1 MISSPPSIA
10 PSTPSKPVSPRHAL
24 LEELIGIATSHLNAQ
39 LPELATRLAGALI
52 DARDGEPGTLQ
63 QRIRAGNLLRNR
75 NYAFLHLAH
84 GALERALRQDLAQ
97 LAPAPSARAQQGAQP
112 LGLVPYEEM
121 DNRVALGTL
130 CKPFE
135 LLHADALQTLSV
147 RLAFLFERDIL
158 RGGQNP
164 FRPEVLMRAL
174 HASWAEFAPDADL
187 NQLLTPLCKPGLFFE
202 LAPMLDALN
211 LALQR
216 KGVLPGAA
224 NGSRERKTDAPAR
237 PAARPRANPAA
248 LAQQLRQFFSAG
260 ADDDALAEAFDMSI
274 PDLPNLPPGGG
285 RPWRQGAAEGF
296 HPGQDNHV
304 AQRQT
309 LAGAKRPLLSYL
321 AQLQRAMP
329 LPAAAGFVAGAGGAG
344 CADRADGAD
353 GADGAAA
360 GAAGT
365 GASAGAAGSERKAGS
380 AKVFY
385 LPGIKDSLPR
395 GSLSRADE
403 STIDLLAAIFE
414 TVFGDQNIAQEIRDL
429 IHLLQ
434 IPVLKAALVD
444 RDFFFQEEHPARRL
458 IELLSRLGWER
469 RRGPDDPLFQAMRR
483 SVDRVGRDDADERA
497 VFAAAVDE
505 LEASVRAEES
515 AAASALAVPVA
526 AALKQEKLAQAGQQ
540 AKGAVALRLGSGEV
554 VAVLEAFLE
563 NKWVDVLTIAY
574 SVEDDK
580 PGAVRNATLAM
591 DQLIWSVKPKLG
603 ADERKRLIGLLPDLL
618 ATLNKWLDIIHWRD
632 AERLQFFAELAECHA
647 SIVRAPLDISA
658 ERQLELAMQAARQSA
673 ERRAA
678 RQAEQESAQAAAQAA
693 TWSASSG
700 ASPSSESAESS
711 ASSASSGAPLGAA
724 ADTAAADAE
733 AALAAEASAEVAAL
747 ARGMWLAFEQPDGTR
762 RKVKLAWISP
772 LRTLYI
778 FATATRQEA
787 FSMAGA
793 ALEERFRAH
802 GVQVQRADGV
812 VGLALSRALAGVA
825 GNDAGADADAD
836 AEPAAARRSA

>member
-1 MISSPPSIA
+1 MISSSPSSAPP
-10 PSTPSKPVSPRHAL
+10 PPPKPVSPRHAL
-24 LEELIGIATSHLNAQ
+24 LEELIGIACGQLDAQ

-52 DARDGEPGTLQ
+52 DARDGDPATLQ

-75 NYAFLHLAH
+75 NYAFLHLAKL
-84 GALERALRQDLAQ
+84 ALERALRQEMAQ
-97 LAPAPSARAQQGAQP
+97 LAPAPAARAQQSVEP

-121 DNRVALGTL
+121 DSRVALGAL

-135 LLHADALQTLSV
+135 LLHADVLQTLSV

-158 RGGQNP
+158 RPGQNP
-164 FRPEVLMRAL
+164 FRPEVWMQAL
-174 HASWAEFAPDADL
+174 QASWAEFAPDADL
-187 NQLLTPLCKPGLFFE
+187 RQLLAPLCKPGLFFE
-202 LAPMLDALN
+202 LGPMLEALN

-224 NGSRERKTDAPAR
+224 AGRPLRKADT
-237 PAARPRANPAA
+237 AARPVARQRADPGA
-248 LAQQLRQFFSAG
+248 LAQQLRQFFAAAG
-260 ADDDALAEAFDMSI
+260 EDAAPAEAFDLSI
-274 PDLPNLPPGGG
+274 PDLPNLPPGGA

-296 HPGQDNHV
+296 HAGQDNRI

-309 LAGAKRPLLSYL
+309 LLGAKRPLLSLL

-329 LPAAAGFVAGAGGAG
+329 VPVAGGFADGPGGGAG
-344 CADRADGAD
+344 AAAVVGAHGVGAVGHGAASGDGATI
-353 GADGAAA
+353 GG
-360 GAAGT
+360 GQG
-365 GASAGAAGSERKAGS
+365 GSAGGRRDAAS

-414 TVFGDQNIAQEIRDL
+414 TVFGEQNIAQEIRDL

-458 IELLSRLGWER
+458 IDLLSRLGWQP

-483 SVDRVGRDDADERA
+483 SVERVGRDDADERA

-505 LEASVRAEES
+505 LEGSVRAAAQAEES
-515 AAASALAVPVA
+515 AAASALAAPVA
-526 AALKQEKLAQAGQQ
+526 VALKQEKLAQAGQQ
-540 AKGAVALRLGSGEV
+540 AKSAVALRLGSGEV

-580 PGAVRNATLAM
+580 PGAVGNATRAM
-591 DQLIWSVKPKLG
+591 DELIWSAKPKLR
-603 ADERKRLIGLLPDLL
+603 ADERKRLIAMLPGLL
-618 ATLNKWLDIIHWRD
+618 ATLNKWLDIVQWRD

-647 SIVRAPLDISA
+647 SIVRAPLDITA
-658 ERQLELAMQAARQSA
+658 ERQLELAMAAARQSA
-673 ERRAA
+673 ERRAE
-678 RQAEQESAQAAAQAA
+678 RQAAA
-693 TWSASSG
+693 S
-700 ASPSSESAESS
+700 
-711 ASSASSGAPLGAA
+711 AA
-724 ADTAAADAE
+724 ADTAAPAEDGAAE
-733 AALAAEASAEVAAL
+733 AAVEVAAL
-747 ARGMWLAFEQPDGTR
+747 ARGMWLAFDEPDGTR

-778 FATATRQEA
+778 FATGARQEA
-787 FSMAGA
+787 FSMSGA
-793 ALEERFRAH
+793 ALLARFRA
-802 GVQVQRADGV
+802 GAVQVQLTEGV
-812 VGLALSRALAGVA
+812 VGQALSRVLAG
-825 GNDAGADADAD
+825 GGADPD
-836 AEPAAARRSA
+836 AAAAATLRSA

>member
-1 MISSPPSIA
+1 MISFSPSSA
-10 PSTPSKPVSPRHAL
+10 PPPPPKPVSPRHAL
-24 LEELIGIATSHLNAQ
+24 LEELIGIACGHLDAQ

-52 DARDGEPGTLQ
+52 DARDGDPGTLQ
-63 QRIRAGNLLRNR
+63 QRIRAGNMLRNR
-75 NYAFLHLAH
+75 NYAFLHLAK
-84 GALERALRQDLAQ
+84 GALERALRQEMAQ
-97 LAPAPSARAQQGAQP
+97 LAPAPAARARPAAEP

-121 DNRVALGTL
+121 DSRVALGAL

-135 LLHADALQTLSV
+135 LLHADVLQTLSV

-158 RGGQNP
+158 RPGQNP
-164 FRPEVLMRAL
+164 FRPEVWLQAL
-174 HASWAEFAPDADL
+174 QSSWAEFAPDADL
-187 NQLLTPLCKPGLFFE
+187 RQLLAPLCKPGLFFE
-202 LAPMLDALN
+202 LGPMLEALN

-224 NGSRERKTDAPAR
+224 AGRPVRKADAPAR
-237 PAARPRANPAA
+237 PVARQRADPAA
-248 LAQQLRQFFSAG
+248 LAQQLRQFFAAG
-260 ADDDALAEAFDMSI
+260 GEDAAPAEAFDLSI
-274 PDLPNLPPGGG
+274 PDLPNLPPGGA

-296 HPGQDNHV
+296 HAGQDNRI

-309 LAGAKRPLLSYL
+309 LVGAKRPLLSLL
-321 AQLQRAMP
+321 AQLQQAMP
-329 LPAAAGFVAGAGGAG
+329 APAAGGFVDAPDGGGCAAAGGGPG
-344 CADRADGAD
+344 DGHGGSRGGRRD
-353 GADGAAA
+353 AA
-360 GAAGT
+360 
-365 GASAGAAGSERKAGS
+365 S

-458 IELLSRLGWER
+458 IDLLSRLGWEP

-483 SVDRVGRDDADERA
+483 SVERVGRDDADERA

-505 LEASVRAEES
+505 LEASVRAAAQAEES
-515 AAASALAVPVA
+515 AAASALAAPVA
-526 AALKQEKLAQAGQQ
+526 VALKQEKLAQAGQQ
-540 AKGAVALRLGSGEV
+540 AKSAVALRLGSGEV

-580 PGAVRNATLAM
+580 PGAVGNATRAM
-591 DQLIWSVKPKLG
+591 DELIWSAKPKLR
-603 ADERKRLIGLLPDLL
+603 ADERKRLIAMLPGLL
-618 ATLNKWLDIIHWRD
+618 ATLNKWLDIVQWRD

-647 SIVRAPLDISA
+647 SIVRAPLDITA
-658 ERQLELAMQAARQSA
+658 ERQLELAMEAARQSA
-673 ERRAA
+673 ERRAE
-678 RQAEQESAQAAAQAA
+678 RQAADA
-693 TWSASSG
+693 
-700 ASPSSESAESS
+700 
-711 ASSASSGAPLGAA
+711 AA
-724 ADTAAADAE
+724 ADTAAPAGDG
-733 AALAAEASAEVAAL
+733 AAEAGVEVAAL
-747 ARGMWLAFEQPDGTR
+747 ARGMWLAFDEPDGTR

-778 FATATRQEA
+778 FATGARQEA
-787 FSMAGA
+787 FSMSGA
-793 ALEERFRAH
+793 ALEARFRAG
-802 GVQVQRADGV
+802 GVQVQLAEGV
-812 VGLALSRALAGVA
+812 VGQALSRVLAGV
-825 GNDAGADADAD
+825 GG
-836 AEPAAARRSA
+836 AAAGTEPDAAAATTRRSA

>member
-1 MISSPPSIA
+1 MISSSPSSAAPP
-10 PSTPSKPVSPRHAL
+10 PPKPVSPRHAL
-24 LEELIGIATSHLNAQ
+24 LEELIGIACGHLDAQ

-52 DARDGEPGTLQ
+52 DARDGDPATLQ

-75 NYAFLHLAH
+75 NYAFLHLAKL
-84 GALERALRQDLAQ
+84 ALERALRQEMAQ
-97 LAPAPSARAQQGAQP
+97 LAPAPAARARPAAEP

-121 DNRVALGTL
+121 DSRVALGAL

-135 LLHADALQTLSV
+135 LLHADVLQTLSV

-158 RGGQNP
+158 RPGQNP
-164 FRPEVLMRAL
+164 FRPEVWLQAL
-174 HASWAEFAPDADL
+174 QTSWAEFAPDADL
-187 NQLLTPLCKPGLFFE
+187 RQLLAPLCKPGLFFE
-202 LAPMLDALN
+202 LGPMLEALN

-224 NGSRERKTDAPAR
+224 AGRPVRKTDA
-237 PAARPRANPAA
+237 AARPVARQRVDPGA
-248 LAQQLRQFFSAG
+248 LAQQLRQFFAAAG
-260 ADDDALAEAFDMSI
+260 EDAAPAEAFDLDI
-274 PDLPNLPPGGG
+274 PDLPNLPPGGA

-296 HPGQDNHV
+296 HAGQDNRI

-309 LAGAKRPLLSYL
+309 LVGAKRPLLSLL
-321 AQLQRAMP
+321 AQLQQAMP
-329 LPAAAGFVAGAGGAG
+329 APAAGGFADGPDGAGPAVVGGAGGAG
-344 CADRADGAD
+344 DVGHGAASGDRATTGGAH
-353 GADGAAA
+353 GAQGGSGGGRRDAA
-360 GAAGT
+360 
-365 GASAGAAGSERKAGS
+365 S

-458 IELLSRLGWER
+458 IDLLSRLGWEP

-483 SVDRVGRDDADERA
+483 SVERVGRDDADERA

-505 LEASVRAEES
+505 LEASVRTAAQAEES
-515 AAASALAVPVA
+515 AAASALAAPVA
-526 AALKQEKLAQAGQQ
+526 VALKQEKLAQAGQQ
-540 AKGAVALRLGSGEV
+540 AKSAVALRLGSGEV

-580 PGAVRNATLAM
+580 PGAVGNATRAM
-591 DQLIWSVKPKLG
+591 DELIWSAKPKLR
-603 ADERKRLIGLLPDLL
+603 ADERKRLIAMLPGLL
-618 ATLNKWLDIIHWRD
+618 ATLNKWLDIVQWRD

-647 SIVRAPLDISA
+647 SIVRAPLDITA
-658 ERQLELAMQAARQSA
+658 ERQLELAMEAARQSA
-673 ERRAA
+673 ERRAE
-678 RQAEQESAQAAAQAA
+678 RQ
-693 TWSASSG
+693 
-700 ASPSSESAESS
+700 
-711 ASSASSGAPLGAA
+711 
-724 ADTAAADAE
+724 AADA
-733 AALAAEASAEVAAL
+733 AASAAAAAPAEDGAAEAGVEVAAL
-747 ARGMWLAFEQPDGTR
+747 ARGMWLAFDEPDGTR

-778 FATATRQEA
+778 FATGARQEA
-787 FSMAGA
+787 FSMSGA
-793 ALEERFRAH
+793 ALEARFRAG
-802 GVQVQRADGV
+802 GVQVQLAEGV
-812 VGLALSRALAGVA
+812 VGQALSRVLAG
-825 GNDAGADADAD
+825 GGDD
-836 AEPAAARRSA
+836 AAAAGTEPDAAATRRSA